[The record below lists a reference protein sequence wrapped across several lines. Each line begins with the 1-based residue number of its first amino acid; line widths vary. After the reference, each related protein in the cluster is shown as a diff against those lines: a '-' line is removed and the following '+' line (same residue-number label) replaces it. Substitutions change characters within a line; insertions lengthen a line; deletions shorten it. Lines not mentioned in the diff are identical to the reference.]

1 MSCDKYQTTVTSDP
15 VGIVAGIFQ
24 YTCKSFSK
32 SRVFIYPAD
41 DLISVMM
48 GSEPV
53 EKMVEDLLNSYN
65 EKGLEEMIT
74 EVNQKAAE
82 LGY

>member
-1 MSCDKYQTTVTSDP
+1 
-15 VGIVAGIFQ
+15 
-24 YTCKSFSK
+24 
-32 SRVFIYPAD
+32 
-41 DLISVMM
+41 M

-65 EKGLEEMIT
+65 EKGLEEMIA